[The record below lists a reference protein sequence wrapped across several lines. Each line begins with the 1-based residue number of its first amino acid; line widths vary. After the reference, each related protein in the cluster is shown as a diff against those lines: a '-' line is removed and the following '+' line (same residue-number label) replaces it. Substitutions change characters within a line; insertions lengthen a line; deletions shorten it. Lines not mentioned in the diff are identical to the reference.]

1 MNKLRLFVLSVAWI
15 LPAQAAMTARTE
27 ELPADTTIAVDRIQ
41 VTAIKQGMAL
51 RSQPVA
57 STIVGERAIER
68 GHVDALKALSQTVP
82 NLHLPDYGSRMTS
95 SIYVRGLGTRIDQ
108 PVIGL
113 NIDNIPVM
121 QKNDF
126 DVELADAERIEVLR
140 GPQSTLY
147 GRNTMGGVINVYT
160 LSPLQYEGIRIGM
173 EYASGNTCRLRA
185 SCYERCPVRRRHTDS
200 LPVRRPKP

>member
-57 STIVGERAIER
+57 STIVGERTIER

-113 NIDNIPVM
+113 NIDNVPVM

-140 GPQSTLY
+140 GPQSTLPQSS
-147 GRNTMGGVINVYT
+147 GKDSICDNSPFAFKESSLLRKWWLLITVYPVF
-160 LSPLQYEGIRIGM
+160 LSTRKTAIASSTPLLHIC
-173 EYASGNTCRLRA
+173 YAV
-185 SCYERCPVRRRHTDS
+185 EQ
-200 LPVRRPKP
+200 

>member
-147 GRNTMGGVINVYT
+147 GRCLLYT
-160 LSPLQYEGIRIGM
+160 SPSPRDM
-173 EYASGNTCRLRA
+173 
-185 SCYERCPVRRRHTDS
+185 
-200 LPVRRPKP
+200 